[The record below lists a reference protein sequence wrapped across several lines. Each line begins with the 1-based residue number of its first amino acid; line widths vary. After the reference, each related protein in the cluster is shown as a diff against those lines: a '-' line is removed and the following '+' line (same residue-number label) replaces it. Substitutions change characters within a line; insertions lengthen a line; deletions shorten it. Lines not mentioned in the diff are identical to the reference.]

1 MAAMKPGVPNGV
13 RLFMSRR
20 TTAVRAARAR
30 ARVVRESCAR
40 LDVGWARWEGA
51 RALREAIMRFAL
63 TPIMRYYVRQRVSGR
78 EHLEAVDGPVV
89 LVANHTSH
97 LDTPAILRALPRRWR
112 MRTAVLAAAD
122 YFYRS
127 RPFAAFVSL
136 LFNTVPIER
145 RAGRGAGESTDHL
158 DRLLSQ
164 RWNLLI
170 YPEGTR
176 SRDGK
181 LGRLHRGAAYIAA
194 KHRVRI
200 VPIRVS
206 GTRAAMP
213 ADGGWL
219 RRSPGRRWLRR
230 HPVEISFGAPIDPQA
245 FPNRAAVMEQVRA
258 FLSGEGSDGL
268 RLTVSPS
275 NGEVATLSTPPAD
288 GAADAR
294 ESRSLARAS

>member
-1 MAAMKPGVPNGV
+1 
-13 RLFMSRR
+13 
-20 TTAVRAARAR
+20 
-30 ARVVRESCAR
+30 
-40 LDVGWARWEGA
+40 
-51 RALREAIMRFAL
+51 MRFAL
-63 TPIMRYYVRQRVSGR
+63 TPIMQYYVRQRVTGR
-78 EHLEAVDGPVV
+78 EHVRAVAGPVV

-122 YFYRS
+122 YFYRD
-127 RPFAAFVSL
+127 RLFAAFVSL
-136 LFNTVPIER
+136 LFNTVPVER
-145 RAGRGAGESTDHL
+145 RRGRAGGEPTAHL
-158 DRLLSQ
+158 DRLISQ

-181 LGRLHRGAAYIAA
+181 LGDLHRGAAYIAA
-194 KHRVRI
+194 KHGLRI

-219 RRSPGRRWLRR
+219 RRPRGRRWVRR
-230 HPVEISFGAPIDPQA
+230 HPVEIKFGSPIDPGA

-258 FLSGEGSDGL
+258 YLSGEGGDTL
-268 RLTVSPS
+268 KLTVSPS
-275 NGEVATLSTPPAD
+275 NGVA
-288 GAADAR
+288 
-294 ESRSLARAS
+294 ESREPQSLVRAS